1 MYMPSVK
8 YLALFLACVVVFA
21 AGTNASII
29 DGGTSYY
36 TTPPPAQ
43 TFSDGETSAEIQ
55 CNVYTYQSGAYK
67 DKYAYTY
74 RIINNSSADLS
85 FVSMQINNNSVDI
98 VDFNVEA
105 TDSGDVIPDIWD
117 LVGTPRDSF
126 NGHFNDTILSGEQ
139 SALLWFVSDYAPTN
153 TGRGFIMGVYADP
166 GETAWIPFYAE
177 GDLIIPSQVP
187 EPATFLLISMGTFA
201 IIGRRKRSQEAV

>member
-1 MYMPSVK
+1 MPSVK
-8 YLALFLACVVVFA
+8 HLSLFLACVAVFA

-36 TTPPPAQ
+36 TTPPPAH
-43 TFSDGETSAEIQ
+43 TFYDGETSADVQ
-55 CNVYTYQSGAYK
+55 CNVYTYESGDYE

-74 RIINNSSADLS
+74 QIINSSSADLS
-85 FVSMQINNNSVDI
+85 FVSMQINNNAVDI
-98 VDFNVEA
+98 VDFGVEA
-105 TDSGDVIPDIWD
+105 TDPGDVIPDIWS

-153 TGRGFIMGVYADP
+153 AGRGFIMGVYTDP
-166 GETAWIPFYAE
+166 DEDTWVPFHAE

-201 IIGRRKRSQEAV
+201 IIGRRRGKQEAV